1 MSRAPIFRRI
11 GAFLNPRPA
20 RWSTV
25 ALLTIVLAYADGAVL
40 TIIKGATG
48 SIARIQTP
56 FSSWLIDSTALLP
69 VFLLGVLLAFRIAHR
84 RVAPELQKPRK
95 VLAGALLIALFGTIV
110 GVGAMVAS
118 GAYDYNLQSSEL
130 EADGPVHAD
139 HDVTIPGVP
148 ASHAHAACDETCT
161 ELHDTLSA
169 DVEAVGF
176 GGPIVLVANLVL
188 VGWMV
193 ALIGGR
199 LSGEPRRRGA
209 AAAAGE
215 SATATAP
222 VEASAVSSAAQQ
234 S

>member
-1 MSRAPIFRRI
+1 MSLAAFFRRI
-11 GAFLNPRPA
+11 GAFLDPRPA

-56 FSSWLIDSTALLP
+56 FTSWLIDSTVLIP
-69 VFLLGVLLAFRIAHR
+69 VFLLGVLLAFRLAHR
-84 RVAPELQKPRK
+84 RIAPELRKPKK
-95 VLAGALLIALFGTIV
+95 VLAAALVIALSGTVV
-110 GVGAMVAS
+110 GVAALVAS
-118 GAYDYNLQSSEL
+118 GAYDYSLQSNEL
-130 EADGPVHAD
+130 QADGPVHAD
-139 HDVTIPGVP
+139 HDVVIPGVP
-148 ASHAHAACDETCT
+148 ASHQHAACDETCS

-176 GGPIVLVANLVL
+176 GGPLVLVANLVL

-193 ALIGGR
+193 ALFGGR
-199 LSGEPRRRGA
+199 LSGEPKRRS
-209 AAAAGE
+209 AAAGTQ
-215 SATATAP
+215 ATDAAP
-222 VEASAVSSAAQQ
+222 VEAATVSSASAAQQ